1 MRSIYSTLNWCPDS
15 PPGLLPGDNV
25 MLFIF
30 ARQVRD
36 MSLRPEAGIVMTA
49 VTTSE
54 LNSAHNGGECQ
65 PAVTTI
71 VKYSV

>member
-1 MRSIYSTLNWCPDS
+1 
-15 PPGLLPGDNV
+15 

-65 PAVTTI
+65 PAVTDHCEICTKSEI
-71 VKYSV
+71 YNKMRPRHSTQEGGGM